1 MMMQELLARGL
12 EMLFGGYRRQVNAI
26 DARLA
31 RRPERPTRVAIVG
44 AGLAGL
50 TAAIE
55 LAERGYE
62 VHLFEKNDY
71 LGGKV
76 GSWEVTLRDEDGEP
90 LEDVLVSHG
99 FHAFFKHYYNLNE
112 LLKKVGSHRFI
123 KPIEDYMILDRR
135 GERFSFRAVAKP
147 PLLNI
152 ISLALHGVYSFRK
165 IALGPA
171 GPKFEAFL
179 RYDREKTFQE
189 YDEVSF
195 QEFADDAELP
205 DDMRLMFNT
214 FSRAFFAPA
223 HKMSMAELI
232 KCFHFYYLSHDHGL
246 IYDFLDDDY
255 EISLLDPCRKYLLER
270 GARIRL
276 GEGVESLEQEQRGWL
291 VNGERFD
298 KVVLAGDV
306 VGTAKIVEGS
316 SSIAQR
322 DPAWHEKV
330 SALSPTNRYSVLRLW
345 VDRDLDPKLPGF
357 FITERDRLLDS
368 VSIFQ
373 RLEASSRAWVEKN
386 GGAIL
391 ELHCYAVPDEIET
404 EEEIREGL
412 LEEFWRFFPQMR
424 EMVIHHEH
432 QQVRHDFAAFHVG
445 MWDRRPETQSGMPGL
460 MLAGDWV
467 KLPYPAMLMEA
478 ACMSGVLAANAVMKE
493 DGVQQTPVFSVPL
506 KGLLERLLPSR

>member
-1 MMMQELLARGL
+1 MSVQRWFARGL
-12 EMLFGGYRRQVNAI
+12 EMLFGGYRRQVNVV
-26 DARLA
+26 DMRKPT
-31 RRPERPTRVAIVG
+31 RPERPTRVAIVG
-44 AGLAGL
+44 SGLAGL
-50 TAAIE
+50 SAAIE
-55 LAERGYE
+55 LADRGYD
-62 VHLFEKNDY
+62 VHVFEKNDY

-76 GSWEVTLRDEDGEP
+76 GSWEVTLEDEAGEP
-90 LEDVLVSHG
+90 IEDVLVSHG

-112 LLKKVGSHRFI
+112 LLKKVGSDRFI
-123 KPIEDYMILDRR
+123 KPIDDYMILDRR
-135 GERFSFRAVAKP
+135 GKRFSFRGVAKP

-152 ISLALHGVYSFRK
+152 ISLALHGVYSFKK

-179 RYDREKTFQE
+179 RYEREKTFE
-189 YDEVSF
+189 EFDEVSF
-195 QEFADDAELP
+195 KDFADDAELP

-246 IYDFLDDDY
+246 IYDFLGDDY
-255 EISLLDPCRKYLLER
+255 TISLLDPCLEYLGER
-270 GARIRL
+270 GARVRL
-276 GEGVESLEQEQRGWL
+276 GEGVESLEREQDFWI

-298 KVVLAGDV
+298 KVILASDV
-306 VGTAKIVEGS
+306 VGTAKIVEAS
-316 SSIAQR
+316 STIAQL
-322 DPAWHEKV
+322 DADWHAKV
-330 SALSPTNRYSVLRLW
+330 SALEPTNRYSVLRLW
-345 VDRDLDPKLPGF
+345 VDRDLDPDLPGF

-373 RLEASSRAWVEKN
+373 RLEASSRAWVEEH

-391 ELHCYAVPDEIET
+391 ELHCYAVPEEIED
-404 EEEIREGL
+404 EEEIRQGL
-412 LEEFWRFFPQMR
+412 LEEFWRYFPKMR

-445 MWDRRPETQSGMPGL
+445 MWERRPETRSGMPGM

-478 ACMSGVLAANAVMKE
+478 ASMSGLLAANAILKE
-493 DGVQQTPVFSVPL
+493 DGLREEPVYSVPL
-506 KGLLERLLPSR
+506 EGLLERLLPSR